1 MAKKV
6 VAIIG
11 TYRKGRV
18 IDTAVCEVLRGAQ
31 NRGCETQ
38 AIYLLDK
45 HIEFC
50 TNCRTCTQEANVGR
64 RGQCVHN
71 DDMGEILRAVDEAD
85 GLVLGAPTNF
95 YNVNALTRRF
105 IERLL
110 PYAWWP
116 WSVKAGPKLRAAQ
129 PDKKAV
135 IVTSMATPAFLAR
148 ILIPGP
154 RRALKIA
161 ARTVGARVVKS
172 LQFGMV
178 AATPEA
184 TLGESDLLR
193 AYRAG
198 ERLAESLARRPEDSG
213 ERKTG

>member
-1 MAKKV
+1 MAMAKRI

-18 IDTAVCEVLRGAQ
+18 IDTAVGEVLRGAQ
-31 NRGCETQ
+31 DRGCETQ

-50 TNCRTCTQEANVGR
+50 MNCRTCTQEPNVGR
-64 RGQCVHN
+64 RGKCVHD
-71 DDMGEILRAVDEAD
+71 DDMDEILRAVDEAD
-85 GLVLGAPTNF
+85 GLVLAAPTNF

-116 WSVKAGPKLRAAQ
+116 WSARTGPKFRVAK
-129 PDKKAV
+129 PDKVA
-135 IVTSMATPAFLAR
+135 ILVTSTAAPAFLAR

-161 ARTVGARVVKS
+161 ARTVGARVVKA
-172 LQFGMV
+172 LHFGL
-178 AATPEA
+178 AAGTSEA
-184 TLGESDLLR
+184 TLGEKERLR
-193 AYRAG
+193 AYRVG
-198 ERLAESLARRPEDSG
+198 ERLAGALVRPA
-213 ERKTG
+213 

>member
-1 MAKKV
+1 MARKI

-11 TYRKGRV
+11 TYRKGRA
-18 IDTAVCEVLRGAQ
+18 IDTAVCEVLRGARD
-31 NRGCETQ
+31 RGCETQ

-50 TNCRTCTQEANVGR
+50 TNCRTCTQEPNVGR
-64 RGQCVHN
+64 RGKCVHD
-71 DDMGEILRAVDEAD
+71 DDMDEILRAVDEAD
-85 GLVLGAPTNF
+85 GVVLGAPTNF

-110 PYAWWP
+110 PCAWWP
-116 WSVKAGPKLRAAQ
+116 WNARAGPKFRVAQ

-135 IVTSMATPAFLAR
+135 VVTSTAAPAFLAR

-172 LQFGMV
+172 LHFGMA

-184 TLGESDLLR
+184 TLGDSELRR

-198 ERLAESLARRPEDSG
+198 ERLAEALTRAA
-213 ERKTG
+213 